1 MLYGPTKVNILRAFC
16 FLMWKI
22 VYGLKCKHVSAWS
35 WAWSWWPGVMLL
47 LSQPGHWTRPPCGH
61 FDLNIQRRINGSGE
75 MILGL
80 VLTPRVA
87 QLAGGLEWP
96 LIWDKLLA
104 LKHKRARHADYAVFV
119 SSLPDVWC
127 HMIHDILSCVRPGT
141 QASLSFSTSSFLTYC
156 HDGALQA
163 WRLCNRLSSLLHF
176 TTSHQLRLGKFK

>member
-1 MLYGPTKVNILRAFC
+1 
-16 FLMWKI
+16 
-22 VYGLKCKHVSAWS
+22 
-35 WAWSWWPGVMLL
+35 MLL

-104 LKHKRARHADYAVFV
+104 LKHKRARHADYVVFV

-176 TTSHQLRLGKFK
+176 TTSHQLGREIQIIRVNPQSAPVTKFGTNWEAPQHHVTRHTAQTTHQLSPVYLPV

>member
-104 LKHKRARHADYAVFV
+104 LKTRDSPRHADYAVFV
-119 SSLPDVWC
+119 SSLPWC
-127 HMIHDILSCVRPGT
+127 LMSHDTWYIVLCQTRHSGQPELLNFIIPDILSWWSV
-141 QASLSFSTSSFLTYC
+141 TSVETL
-156 HDGALQA
+156 
-163 WRLCNRLSSLLHF
+163 
-176 TTSHQLRLGKFK
+176 